1 MNLLVVLILVGHGAS
16 GSSTV
21 SPRAEK
27 TKTKE
32 ITPLN
37 NNTQN
42 EKTKHEQEIID
53 KRQVNLP
60 SDEIPKPGLH
70 VISEELFERPKR
82 ERETDKDFLKN
93 VVREFFSYD
102 QFKQLVLR
110 DRNAK
115 KKGLQF
121 GIQIG
126 YNEKESASAT
136 HEKIPVDSVSEELN
150 DGVRSALPKPRKRQ
164 KIYQKHYVLGRS
176 KGVPEQAD
184 QEKDTSNF
192 HSSKDYD
199 TIKLL
204 KNQKKY
210 EKNNQNIKEG
220 LSNMAMALVN
230 YLKYSKID
238 ENDKNLG
245 NSKGSP
251 INKEADMSKQNI
263 IVRVP
268 VSKDL
273 VNHIISEI
281 KLLLATHKDKS
292 KLYVS
297 RILDIITKK
306 QEFLSSH
313 PDQACREV
321 NINYLI
327 HSINTVYQKYLK
339 NAVCEGEYVDT
350 GLDLIGWISS
360 NKKYI
365 KAKRKSD
372 LNKCEIDC
380 NDENDT
386 NNASKENRHE
396 SSSDSS
402 SGEVRMSDSSENERK
417 NKIKYIKSS
426 LTSDD
431 SANIMTKEFESDED
445 HEDPN
450 KETLDLYIKSRLV
463 RSLRTTIFHRSQPYY
478 RNIEKVITKQDNA
491 NIVLESIHLVCEK
504 IASEQFLHSVEAI
517 IWKLLGNRDCKPK
530 IPLKH
535 EHYSINALKPL
546 PIDTTKH
553 QIEQTKSGAYSQES
567 SEHDTA
573 NLNDSSNLS
582 DGNSPTHNTEFDES
596 SKDHEDYDIDNL
608 LSLLKIN
615 LRSNHKHFP
624 DLTHLRNDKLKNIF
638 GSGKINSL
646 KAIKQKLKNLNIN
659 DYKKLMEN
667 LPVAEK
673 LLKLIYNKLPPQLQ
687 TVLTVLKTGATEII
701 GDKEISLTQIPS
713 LLIQIFS
720 KGKGKDLLKM
730 MADKFEHERFKKVGK
745 LSENF
750 QDKTKLRGIVQSL
763 TEFENNKK
771 NDSNMVVNKD
781 NLQEKHEPSPLDS
794 LPHIE
799 IPSSIEKKDQPVIEL
814 TYVFNHP
821 PTMQYKP
828 KFFIK
833 HNITYDQYL
842 KNIKSIYNND
852 LVSSGNQIQLVRVIK
867 KEGNESQ
874 VFYETDITNAAVEAS
889 IKSSLLHLYNQLYNS
904 TGNIDK
910 NSLPLEK
917 VNENYDTNKK
927 PINEISKSIPTVE
940 LHSTINTVSPVVS
953 SKQTT
958 AFQSKDKLEVT
969 VDSTS
974 KNNTSSMKHDDSKSE
989 EVFFDNA
996 ESAEVAN
1003 IKNTKPHSSSY
1014 NREGIIQWNNYPI
1027 RKPKYN
1033 NRRKISRNHP
1043 KIRRPRN

>member
-238 ENDKNLG
+238 ENDKNL
-245 NSKGSP
+245 
-251 INKEADMSKQNI
+251 
-263 IVRVP
+263 
-268 VSKDL
+268 
-273 VNHIISEI
+273 
-281 KLLLATHKDKS
+281 
-292 KLYVS
+292 
-297 RILDIITKK
+297 
-306 QEFLSSH
+306 
-313 PDQACREV
+313 
-321 NINYLI
+321 
-327 HSINTVYQKYLK
+327 VYQKYLK

-450 KETLDLYIKSRLV
+450 KETLDLYIKSRL
-463 RSLRTTIFHRSQPYY
+463 
-478 RNIEKVITKQDNA
+478 
-491 NIVLESIHLVCEK
+491 
-504 IASEQFLHSVEAI
+504 
-517 IWKLLGNRDCKPK
+517 
-530 IPLKH
+530 
-535 EHYSINALKPL
+535 
-546 PIDTTKH
+546 
-553 QIEQTKSGAYSQES
+553 
-567 SEHDTA
+567 
-573 NLNDSSNLS
+573 
-582 DGNSPTHNTEFDES
+582 
-596 SKDHEDYDIDNL
+596 
-608 LSLLKIN
+608 
-615 LRSNHKHFP
+615 
-624 DLTHLRNDKLKNIF
+624 
-638 GSGKINSL
+638 
-646 KAIKQKLKNLNIN
+646 
-659 DYKKLMEN
+659 
-667 LPVAEK
+667 
-673 LLKLIYNKLPPQLQ
+673 
-687 TVLTVLKTGATEII
+687 
-701 GDKEISLTQIPS
+701 
-713 LLIQIFS
+713 
-720 KGKGKDLLKM
+720 GKGKDLLKM

-874 VFYETDITNAAVEAS
+874 VFYETDITNAAVEA
-889 IKSSLLHLYNQLYNS
+889 I
-904 TGNIDK
+904 
-910 NSLPLEK
+910 
-917 VNENYDTNKK
+917 
-927 PINEISKSIPTVE
+927 
-940 LHSTINTVSPVVS
+940 SPVVS

-1014 NREGIIQWNNYPI
+1014 NREVVFVATL
-1027 RKPKYN
+1027 K
-1033 NRRKISRNHP
+1033 RRNTTPEKSEHRNICLLFNSKLKLHP
-1043 KIRRPRN
+1043 